1 MADAI
6 NIGSR
11 LELLL
16 DEHLIERLSGG
27 ATQRLC
33 RPEAREAS
41 LVCDRPWEGNACA
54 YVTVF
59 RDGDEYRM
67 YYKGW
72 NLELDGR
79 HTRPLRICLAVSRD
93 GKNWTRPNVGR
104 FEVEGARANNVVFLG
119 EGETLKGN
127 HGFAP
132 FKDPNPACRPEA
144 RYKALGASEHC
155 KGGLFAMACADGLNW
170 TLMQEEPVITLGKF
184 DSQNV
189 GFWDAV
195 RGEYRAYTR
204 DFDGKI
210 RGIRTATSQDFIH
223 WTTPEWLSY
232 PGAAVEQLYTNQII
246 PYPRAPHIFV
256 GFPTRY
262 TDRGWN
268 ATTEAL
274 PEPEARRLRAK
285 TNPRY
290 GSAVTDGLFMSS
302 RDGKTFKRWGEAF
315 VRPGLRTAGN
325 WVYGD
330 NYQCWG
336 VVETAGDLPGA
347 PPELSFYITEG
358 YWRGTACTIRR
369 YALRMDGFVAVN
381 APATGGELL
390 TRPMIFDGGRLMLN
404 MSTSGGGCVRIE
416 IQDAGGR
423 AIPGFALEDGIEM
436 VGDAVE
442 YVALW
447 RNPSAL
453 AALAGRPVRLRFVMK
468 DADLYAVRFGT

>member
-1 MADAI
+1 MSDPI
-6 NIGSR
+6 HIGSR

-16 DEHLIERLSGG
+16 DDHLIERLSGG

-33 RPEAREAS
+33 RPEPRGIA
-41 LVCDRPWEGNACA
+41 LLCDRPWEGNACA

-59 RDGDEYRM
+59 RDGDECRM

-72 NLELDGR
+72 HLELDGR

-93 GKNWTRPNVGR
+93 GKSWTRPNVGR
-104 FEVEGARANNVVFLG
+104 FEIEGTRANNVVFLG
-119 EGETLKGN
+119 EGDDLKGN

-132 FKDPNPACRPEA
+132 FKDTNPACRPEA

-155 KGGLFAMACADGLNW
+155 KGGLFAMSCADGVNW
-170 TLMQEEPVITLGKF
+170 TLMQDGPVITLGKF

-189 GFWDAV
+189 AFWDV
-195 RGEYRAYTR
+195 LRGEYRAYVR
-204 DFDGKI
+204 DFENKV
-210 RGIRTATSQDFIH
+210 RGIRTATSRDFIH
-223 WTTPEWLSY
+223 WTTPEWLTY
-232 PGAAVEQLYTNQII
+232 PGAPVEQLYTNQIA
-246 PYPRAPHIFV
+246 PYPRAPHLFI

-262 TDRGWN
+262 TDRGWDV
-268 ATTEAL
+268 TTQAL

-315 VRPGLRTAGN
+315 IRPGLRTAGN

-330 NYQCWG
+330 NYQNWG

-347 PPELSFYITEG
+347 PPELSFYSTEG
-358 YWRGTACTIRR
+358 YWRGTASVIRR
-369 YALRMDGFVAVN
+369 FALRADGFVAIN
-381 APATGGELL
+381 APLSGGELL
-390 TRPMIFDGGRLMLN
+390 TRPLIFDGARLLLN
-404 MSTSGGGCVRIE
+404 LSTSGAGCLRIE
-416 IQDAGGR
+416 IQDPAGSPL
-423 AIPGFALEDGIEM
+423 PGFALADGPDM
-436 VGDAVE
+436 VGDALD

-447 RNPSAL
+447 KDPAAL

-468 DADLYAVRFGT
+468 DADLYAFRFIK